1 LVLRTAASPDSTT
14 NLAALVKNA
23 VAEVDP
29 NQPVTNIATM
39 QHVLDQSLGDSRFF
53 MQLFGIFAGIAV
65 LLSAVGIYGVMS
77 YTVSQRTHEI
87 GIRMALGADR
97 SNVLALIA
105 ELWLRLTGIGV
116 LIGTALALVVAR
128 LISTF
133 LFGVKP
139 SDPLT
144 YVLVAFGLAAIALLA
159 CYITARRAVNVDP
172 LVALRY
178 E

>member
-1 LVLRTAASPDSTT
+1 
-14 NLAALVKNA
+14 
-23 VAEVDP
+23 
-29 NQPVTNIATM
+29 
-39 QHVLDQSLGDSRFF
+39 
-53 MQLFGIFAGIAV
+53 
-65 LLSAVGIYGVMS
+65 MS
-77 YTVSQRTHEI
+77 YSVSQRTHEI
-87 GIRMALGADR
+87 GIRMAMGADR
-97 SNVLALIA
+97 SSVLALIA

-159 CYITARRAVNVDP
+159 CYIPARRAVNVDP
-172 LVALRY
+172 LVALR
-178 E
+178 